1 MRQSFGAPRRKRGCF
16 SLLLA
21 FLFLALV
28 GYFASTPFLTFLGGA
43 LEEDD
48 GPPRKADAILVLGGD
63 RYGERTLKGAQLAK
77 AGLAPIVYVSG
88 PPRLMGWES
97 ADEVQ
102 FAGKEGYAAQLFEEV
117 HLPEDAE
124 STRTEAQFLGKFLAA
139 KGVHSLLLVT
149 SNYHTKRAGKLWRQM
164 NPQMPL
170 QVVGA
175 PDPFFAPNTW
185 WKTRP
190 GQKTFAF
197 EWMKTISILL
207 GI

>member
-1 MRQSFGAPRRKRGCF
+1 V
-16 SLLLA
+16 LLL
-21 FLFLALV
+21 LLIGLV
-28 GYFASTPFLTFLGGA
+28 GYFVSTPILTMLGGA
-43 LEEDD
+43 LEEDG

-63 RYGERTLKGAQLAK
+63 RYGERTTKGAQLVK
-77 AGLAPIVYVSG
+77 AGFAPLVYVSG

-97 ADEVQ
+97 MDEVQ
-102 FAGKEGYAAQLFEEV
+102 FAEKQGFPASFFEEV
-117 HLPEDAE
+117 HLPEEAE

-139 KGVHSLLLVT
+139 KGVHSILLVT
-149 SNYHTKRAGKLWRQM
+149 SNFHTKRAGKLWRQV
-164 NPQMPL
+164 NPQIQM

-175 PDPFFAPNTW
+175 PDPFFSPNGW

-197 EWMKTISILL
+197 EWMKTISVTL